1 MSQALL
7 MLGLEKVVVGRPTV
21 VDHHTG
27 IVEAKEALGRLA
39 RTCRVDDI
47 RGGVGADEGVQP
59 GFLAA
64 DVPAGLVQ
72 HGPGRLSDGLA
83 DGLVDWCGTPPGPQD
98 NVGAAAAAEA
108 DAEDSVEEAA
118 DLAVGHAA
126 LLVEFDDGRL
136 GIGAE
141 LSGGGSQGIGSLQGV
156 AALHAAATLPAAADV
171 NVELTVDRPTRDLDL
186 VLMVDVRL
194 VDGTAAVGAGVG
206 QRRLVGFVDLLGRLA
221 MGLGAVVLARLAA
234 GLLRLRL
241 GRPLGEGRRL
251 AFPRPALFVE
261 QASQVFDLS
270 AEFGDEALQIS
281 DLAFEA

>member
-1 MSQALL
+1 M
-7 MLGLEKVVVGRPTV
+7 
-21 VDHHTG
+21 
-27 IVEAKEALGRLA
+27 
-39 RTCRVDDI
+39 
-47 RGGVGADEGVQP
+47 
-59 GFLAA
+59 
-64 DVPAGLVQ
+64 
-72 HGPGRLSDGLA
+72 
-83 DGLVDWCGTPPGPQD
+83 
-98 NVGAAAAAEA
+98 
-108 DAEDSVEEAA
+108 
-118 DLAVGHAA
+118 
-126 LLVEFDDGRL
+126 
-136 GIGAE
+136 
-141 LSGGGSQGIGSLQGV
+141 